1 MAEERQQSERFSML
15 QTILDEPIV
24 LLFLGVAIFVIFY
37 LTWGL
42 IEVSNVPQFPEELK
56 SVIMGGQ

>member
-1 MAEERQQSERFSML
+1 MGDEARNTERFSML
-15 QTILDEPIV
+15 QTILDEPII

-42 IEVSNVPQFPEELK
+42 IEISNVPQFPTELK
-56 SVIMGGQ
+56 SLIMGGQ

>member
-42 IEVSNVPQFPEELK
+42 IEVSNVPPFPESLK